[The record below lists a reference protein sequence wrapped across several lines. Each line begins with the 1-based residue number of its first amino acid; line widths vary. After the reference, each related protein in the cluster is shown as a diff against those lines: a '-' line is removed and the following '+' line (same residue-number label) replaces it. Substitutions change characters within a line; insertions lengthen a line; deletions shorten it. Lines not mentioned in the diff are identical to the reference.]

1 MIIIINKKIMNF
13 EKKNYCVVKNAIP
26 IDLCK
31 FIEIQFDLS
40 QKANCYKLKVN
51 SNTYFNDLQVNYSYS
66 EYGTL
71 FGEGLLVYLHEKIES
86 IVKKKLTPTYSFSRI
101 YYKNATLSRH
111 TDRPSCEYSAT
122 ICIKNDKSPW
132 DLFVEDKQKNTISI
146 SLNVGD
152 MLIYK
157 GRELPHWREAYD
169 QTKQIQIFLH
179 YVDENGPYAS
189 SKYDN
194 RPLLAINK

>member
-1 MIIIINKKIMNF
+1 MTIIINKMNF
-13 EKKNYCVVKNAIP
+13 EKKKYCVVKNAIP
-26 IDLCK
+26 IDLCN
-31 FIEIQFDLS
+31 FIEIQFDLL
-40 QKANCYKLKVN
+40 QKANCYKLNVN
-51 SNTYFNDLQVNYSYS
+51 SNTYFNDPQVNYGYS
-66 EYGTL
+66 EYGSL

-101 YYKNATLSRH
+101 YYKNSKLERH
-111 TDRPSCEYSAT
+111 TDRPSCEYSVT
-122 ICIKNDKSPW
+122 ICIKNDKTPW

-146 SLNVGD
+146 SLNAGD

-189 SKYDN
+189 LKYDN